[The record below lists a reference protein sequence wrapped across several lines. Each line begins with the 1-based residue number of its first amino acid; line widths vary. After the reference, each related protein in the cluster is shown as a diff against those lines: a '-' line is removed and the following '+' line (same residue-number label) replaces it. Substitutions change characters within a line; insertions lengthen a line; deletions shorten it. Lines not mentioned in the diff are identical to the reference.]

1 MANRLILVTG
11 GAGYVGSHTTLELL
25 SAGFDVV
32 VVDNCVNC
40 VAGSDGAPPP
50 ALARVQKLA
59 QKNVTAMYSVSLND
73 ADALAGVFKK
83 HRVDAVVHFAALKA
97 VGESVE
103 KPLEYY
109 NNNVAGTLTLLQVM
123 REAGVKRLVY
133 SSSATVYGAPQYL
146 PADENHPTG
155 VGLTNPYGK
164 TKYFCETIM
173 EDLAASDPEWQ
184 LVLLRYFNPVGAHPS
199 GLIGE
204 DPLGR
209 PNNLMPFVAQVAVG
223 KREELSVFG
232 DDYDTLDGTGVR
244 DYVHVVDLAEGHVVA
259 LDRLFDEEF
268 SGATAYNL
276 GTGRGVSVLEIIE
289 AFRKASGK
297 PVPYRVVGRRAGDV
311 ASVVA
316 SCSKAEKEL
325 GWRAKRDLQQMCE
338 DAWRWQSQNP
348 NGFRTSP

>member
-1 MANRLILVTG
+1 M
-11 GAGYVGSHTTLELL
+11 GSHTTVELL
-25 SAGFDVV
+25 TAGYEVV

-40 VAGSDGAPPP
+40 EGGEGGGKLPP
-50 ALARVQKLA
+50 ALARVQELA
-59 QKNVTAMYSVSLND
+59 KKSLVAFYSVSISD
-73 ADALAGVFKK
+73 AAALAEVFSK
-83 HRVDAVVHFAALKA
+83 HQVDAVIHFAALKA

-123 REAGVKRLVY
+123 REAGVRRLVY

-146 PADENHPTG
+146 PADEEHPTG

-164 TKYFCETIM
+164 TKYFCEQVM
-173 EDLAASDPEWQ
+173 QDLAASDQEWQ
-184 LVLLRYFNPVGAHPS
+184 LVSLRYFNPVGAHPS
-199 GLIGE
+199 GRIGE

-223 KREELSVFG
+223 KREVLSVFG
-232 DDYDTLDGTGVR
+232 DDYDTRDGTGVR

-259 LDRLFDEEF
+259 LDKAFNKGF
-268 SGATAYNL
+268 KGYAAYNL
-276 GTGRGVSVLEIIE
+276 GTGRGVSVLEMIA
-289 AFRKASGK
+289 AFCKASGK
-297 PVPYRVVGRRAGDV
+297 PLKYHVVGRRAGDV

-316 SCSKAEKEL
+316 SCSLAEKEL

-348 NGFRTSP
+348 DGFRSCH